1 MDFSIVPVS
10 KIFKT
15 YQGQAR
21 IADLNK
27 KSPVIRVQGQ
37 KDQVTISSAAR
48 QALQKNPKGDTPVPA
63 ANVETAATVSKPT
76 PAASGDFVPGI

>member
-1 MDFSIVPVS
+1 MDFSIIPTS
-10 KIFKT
+10 KVFKT

-27 KSPVIRVQGQ
+27 KNPVKRVQGQ

-48 QALQKNPKGDTPVPA
+48 QAFWKHLLEDAPQVVVQESATI
-63 ANVETAATVSKPT
+63 ETSKPAPT
-76 PAASGDFVPGI
+76 ATEDFVPGI

>member
-10 KIFKT
+10 KVFKT

-27 KSPVIRVQGQ
+27 KSPVKRVQGQ

-48 QALQKNPKGDTPVPA
+48 QALQKNPKGDAPK
-63 ANVETAATVSKPT
+63 VESKEAPTEETSKPT
-76 PAASGDFVPGI
+76 PVASGDFVPGI